1 MEKILNELIDSYKDD
16 MIRDLV
22 RLVSIPSI
30 LDKSTAG
37 EKAPFGRNV
46 RKVLDAVIEISGR
59 LGFDA
64 RDYDGYA
71 ASVRLGH
78 EGKEVGVLSHADV
91 VPVDDNWVTE
101 PFDPVIK
108 DGKMF
113 GRGTVDDKGPLIA
126 ALYAMKAVKE
136 SGLEL
141 DGHINHIIGCN
152 EETGHEC
159 IKYYLTKEK
168 CPDLGFSPDGM
179 FPVIHAEKGIIR
191 YTINEPIDQNEDS
204 AIRIVKAKCGTVV
217 NAVPNNAKVWL
228 TGSDEALDEVEKAF
242 DGFEAENGKEKSRKD
257 GYLVLTFLGI
267 SAHSMQPWLGSNA
280 ILPMLSF
287 MKDAPYI
294 DSEARR
300 VFSSLDTLY
309 ADGWEGRN
317 MGIACED
324 QLSGKLSQSLGIL
337 NIEDGVM
344 EAKVDL
350 RCPVH
355 IDLEQIWKTTDLNCR
370 KYGFHPEY
378 WQMRPPLYIPKEAP
392 LVETLLSVYNEMM
405 DDNASAITIGGGTYC
420 RDVTNFVSF
429 GPVFPYEKEL
439 AHEANEYIG
448 LNEFMMSAKLYAQAL
463 YALLKPEK

>member
-1 MEKILNELIDSYKDD
+1 MGGSITKRVPEIELMKAIAIVG
-16 MIRDLV
+16 MVLV
-22 RLVSIPSI
+22 HVLEGSMSVFVNAWELPGSIP
-30 LDKSTAG
+30 
-37 EKAPFGRNV
+37 
-46 RKVLDAVIEISGR
+46 
-59 LGFDA
+59 
-64 RDYDGYA
+64 
-71 ASVRLGH
+71 
-78 EGKEVGVLSHADV
+78 
-91 VPVDDNWVTE
+91 
-101 PFDPVIK
+101 
-108 DGKMF
+108 
-113 GRGTVDDKGPLIA
+113 
-126 ALYAMKAVKE
+126 
-136 SGLEL
+136 
-141 DGHINHIIGCN
+141 
-152 EETGHEC
+152 
-159 IKYYLTKEK
+159 
-168 CPDLGFSPDGM
+168 
-179 FPVIHAEKGIIR
+179 
-191 YTINEPIDQNEDS
+191 YTIVEFFGCIPAAGAFTFAMGLGAACSKTATTRSFLKRALTLGLLILY
-204 AIRIVKAKCGTVV
+204 V
-217 NAVPNNAKVWL
+217 N
-228 TGSDEALDEVEKAF
+228 F
-242 DGFEAENGKEKSRKD
+242 M
-257 GYLVLTFLGI
+257 Y
-267 SAHSMQPWLGSNA
+267 A